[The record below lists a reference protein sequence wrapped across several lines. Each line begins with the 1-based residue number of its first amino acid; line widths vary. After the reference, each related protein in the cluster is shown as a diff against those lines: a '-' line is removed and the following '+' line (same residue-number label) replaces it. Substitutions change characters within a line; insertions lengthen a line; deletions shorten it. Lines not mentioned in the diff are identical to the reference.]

1 MGWEKHQVIKVQLKV
16 MVTGNTDILYCTV
29 QKAAKLYYTVW
40 IVRIAA
46 LIIIAGY
53 KNVMVV

>member
-1 MGWEKHQVIKVQLKV
+1 

-29 QKAAKLYYTVW
+29 QKAAKLDYTVW
-40 IVRIAA
+40 IVSIAA